1 MTVDLNGNTE
11 TILELSNQISGIGWL
26 PDNRLLVVSMED
38 CRLLRLDP
46 DGVIEVADLSK
57 LATFYCN
64 DMVVDKK
71 GRAYI
76 GNFGFDYFRNQPFAP
91 AEIILVTPDG

>member
-57 LATFYCN
+57 LATFY
-64 DMVVDKK
+64 
-71 GRAYI
+71 
-76 GNFGFDYFRNQPFAP
+76 
-91 AEIILVTPDG
+91 